1 MAFLLSF
8 GRLIRSVLH
17 THTSRSVR
25 PRLLAH
31 TAAAAPAVCDNST
44 RRRTLLTHSP
54 HLAVRAVC
62 VADWRGES
70 ALAQPDQIGTSRPA
84 PPTSHQLARMS
95 VNMLNASLDA
105 LERQAEHKIL
115 AELYRARELER
126 SRIRG
131 VYFSGPVTRSVIGIH
146 NAQTLRS
153 ASDKAAHRS
162 SGEFILARRNDG
174 MLAKPA
180 ASYEAKRPVTA
191 NLQPALARVWSARR
205 IDAARV
211 EGLPGSRAYHDV
223 LLPNPGLSG
232 RRTPPTQL
240 VMYDNHAATVDQA
253 VARDKARLQNLE
265 RQRQSASSLVR
276 SASTAEHVAP
286 RVPSYRPIAPWAK
299 WHGGWDL

>member
-1 MAFLLSF
+1 M
-8 GRLIRSVLH
+8 
-17 THTSRSVR
+17 
-25 PRLLAH
+25 
-31 TAAAAPAVCDNST
+31 
-44 RRRTLLTHSP
+44 
-54 HLAVRAVC
+54 C

-70 ALAQPDQIGTSRPA
+70 ALAQPDQIGTSQLA
-84 PPTSHQLARMS
+84 PPTSHQLVKMS

-105 LERQAEHKIL
+105 LERQAEQKIL

-146 NAQTLRS
+146 NARTPRS
-153 ASDKAAHRS
+153 ASNKAAHRS
-162 SGEFILARRNDG
+162 SGEFLFARRNDG

-253 VARDKARLQNLE
+253 VARDKARLRNLE

-276 SASTAEHVAP
+276 SASTAEYVAP